1 MSLSNMTSE
10 QTPLLGTQATSGDSA
25 EGHRQ
30 QQGALSLPA
39 SITRSLYVSHA
50 LSAWNSRLFE
60 FGAVLYL
67 AAIFPGT
74 LLPMSVYAVARG
86 LAAIVFAPGVGS
98 YIDRGD
104 RLQVVR
110 VSIVGQRFAVAL
122 SCVIFSL
129 LTIRGSLYSQAKA
142 GLLALLAFLACI
154 EKLCSIL
161 NTISVEKDW
170 VVVIAGNDEASLRS
184 LNAQMRRIDL
194 LCKLFG
200 PLLIALLVGI
210 STKFAI
216 WVNLGMNLASVIV
229 EYFAIA
235 RVYHAVDGLR
245 IPKAQP
251 QTSQPDGCT
260 PSHWGHTQAIL
271 RKAMADFSLY
281 FRHRAVLPSMACA
294 LLYLTVLSFGGQM
307 VTFLLASG
315 YDSTQVGAA
324 RTMSVMFEVSATW
337 VAPWLMGSVG
347 PVRAGLWFS
356 TMQIT
361 MLVAGMTV
369 FLAYRDNDPLLS
381 ATGIVG
387 GTVLSRVGLRGFD
400 LCTQII
406 VQEVSTEYAIADVE
420 ADIRGVFSSVEAAW
434 QNGFELLSY
443 ALTMVFFRPEQFM
456 IPALISIGA
465 VAAASCCY
473 TVFVYIRRGHLLHP
487 EKLAGACGCWTVK
500 ESRERLLDHINSDR
514 DI

>member
-1 MSLSNMTSE
+1 MASE
-10 QTPLLGTQATSGDSA
+10 QTSLLGTEATSGNSA

-30 QQGALSLPA
+30 QQGAVSLPA

-110 VSIVGQRFAVAL
+110 VSIVGQRLAVAV

-129 LTIRGSLYSQAKA
+129 LTIRGPLYPQAKA

-260 PSHWGHTQAIL
+260 LSHWGHTQAIL

-406 VQEVSTEYAIADVE
+406 VQEDVE

-500 ESRERLLDHINSDR
+500 ERHRERLLDHINSDR

>member
-1 MSLSNMTSE
+1 
-10 QTPLLGTQATSGDSA
+10 
-25 EGHRQ
+25 
-30 QQGALSLPA
+30 
-39 SITRSLYVSHA
+39 
-50 LSAWNSRLFE
+50 
-60 FGAVLYL
+60 
-67 AAIFPGT
+67 
-74 LLPMSVYAVARG
+74 
-86 LAAIVFAPGVGS
+86 
-98 YIDRGD
+98 
-104 RLQVVR
+104 
-110 VSIVGQRFAVAL
+110 
-122 SCVIFSL
+122 
-129 LTIRGSLYSQAKA
+129 
-142 GLLALLAFLACI
+142 
-154 EKLCSIL
+154 
-161 NTISVEKDW
+161 
-170 VVVIAGNDEASLRS
+170 
-184 LNAQMRRIDL
+184 MRRIDL

-406 VQEVSTEYAIADVE
+406 VQEVSTEYAIAV
-420 ADIRGVFSSVEAAW
+420 RLV
-434 QNGFELLSY
+434 NGTANFLSD
-443 ALTMVFFRPEQFM
+443 RSP
-456 IPALISIGA
+456 G
-465 VAAASCCY
+465 
-473 TVFVYIRRGHLLHP
+473 RRGGHQRRLFVCRGG
-487 EKLAGACGCWTVK
+487 LAEW
-500 ESRERLLDHINSDR
+500 L
-514 DI
+514 